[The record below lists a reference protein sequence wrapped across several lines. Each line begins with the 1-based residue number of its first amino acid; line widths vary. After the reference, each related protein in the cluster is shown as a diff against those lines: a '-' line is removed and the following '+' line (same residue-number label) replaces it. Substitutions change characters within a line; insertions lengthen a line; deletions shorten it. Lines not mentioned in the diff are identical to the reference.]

1 MDKNA
6 RCIEVRT
13 ADGTLILNLYLIEKQ
28 MGGDNKQTTTQNKN
42 QKSSQ
47 RNSPENSRSSND
59 DGMTDAQKRYLFRI
73 LAEEGIE
80 GDEAHEHLKDLFKV
94 ESLKDVTKIEASRA
108 IEQLLEKAER

>member
-13 ADGTLILNLYLIEKQ
+13 ADGTLILSLYLVEKQ
-28 MGGDNKQTTTQNKN
+28 IGRDNKQATNASKN
-42 QKSSQ
+42 QKSGQ
-47 RNSPENSRSSND
+47 QNNPENARSPDD

-73 LAEEGIE
+73 LAEQGIE
-80 GDEAHEHLKDLFKV
+80 GDDAHEHLKDLFQV
-94 ESLKDVTKIEASRA
+94 GSLKEVTKIEASRM

>member
-1 MDKNA
+1 MDKNT
-6 RCIEVRT
+6 RCIEIRT
-13 ADGTLILNLYLIEKQ
+13 VDGKPILNLYIVEKQ
-28 MGGDNKQTTTQNKN
+28 IGRDNRETPTATKN

-47 RNSPENSRSSND
+47 QNNPENSRSSND

-80 GDEAHEHLKDLFKV
+80 GDEAHEHLKDLFQV
-94 ESLKDVTKIEASRA
+94 GSLKEVTKVEASRM

>member
-13 ADGTLILNLYLIEKQ
+13 ADGTPILNLFFIEKQ
-28 MGGDNKQTTTQNKN
+28 IGRDNKQTNAQNKN
-42 QKSSQ
+42 QKSGQ
-47 RNSPENSRSSND
+47 QNNSENSRSSND

-73 LAEEGIE
+73 LAEQGTE
-80 GDEAHEHLKDLFKV
+80 GDDAHEYLMDLFKV
-94 ESLKDVTKIEASRA
+94 ESLKDVSKFEASRA